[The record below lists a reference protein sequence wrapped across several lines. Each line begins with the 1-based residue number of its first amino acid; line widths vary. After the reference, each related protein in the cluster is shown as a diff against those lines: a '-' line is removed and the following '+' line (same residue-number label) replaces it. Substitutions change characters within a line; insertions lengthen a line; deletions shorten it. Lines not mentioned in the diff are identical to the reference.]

1 VPYMISLL
9 NRIFFNN
16 YNLTV
21 SNFLTNSKRLR
32 SILEKIKHF
41 HCNTKKE
48 NSLTV
53 MYIENG
59 WSLLTY
65 IVQFETRNF
74 GHHCQYTVKK
84 CKIGFTLLLLTLILP
99 FAMILIDVNRK

>member
-1 VPYMISLL
+1 MCMYMISLL

-59 WSLLTY
+59 WSLT
-65 IVQFETRNF
+65 VHFSVNNF
-74 GHHCQYTVKK
+74 DSNLSKPAD
-84 CKIGFTLLLLTLILP
+84 LILQITKFFDKCCP
-99 FAMILIDVNRK
+99 NWTWHVIFKNRQVL